1 MKKTVKKWILAC
13 VDTNV
18 AHLYAHGYSILNK
31 YNIIFKST
39 FVHKINTTWLTNL
52 VMCFVIYR
60 LALT

>member
-39 FVHKINTTWLTNL
+39 FVHKINTT
-52 VMCFVIYR
+52 
-60 LALT
+60 